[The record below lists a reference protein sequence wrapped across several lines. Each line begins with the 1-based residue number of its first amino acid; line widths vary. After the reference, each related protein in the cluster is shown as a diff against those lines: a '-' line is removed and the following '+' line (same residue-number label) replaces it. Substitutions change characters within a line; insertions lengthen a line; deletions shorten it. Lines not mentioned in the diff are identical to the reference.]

1 MEKARGLVLL
11 ARDTRPLGANEIQA
25 CFFFCPDKMIRVRIV
40 RTVDKLKKNEA
51 FCISGLCR
59 PRRRP

>member
-25 CFFFCPDKMIRVRIV
+25 CFF
-40 RTVDKLKKNEA
+40 LL
-51 FCISGLCR
+51 S
-59 PRRRP
+59 